1 MALAIVLILATLG
14 PHQLAVAEDPRA
26 RRLDALQ
33 DEMKR
38 LKGELA
44 GLVVREQSL
53 LGDVER
59 MDADIALRRAELEDI
74 SLRLDATEERL
85 ADGQKTLAGVLAER
99 DRRARQLAARW
110 RELYKRRS
118 AGLLARV
125 IVPTDDATS
134 LDGLRYAAFLA
145 RRDAAQLS
153 AWRQVTSRLSEER
166 TSLADQRARLVALKA
181 EASQKETALTAGRS
195 SRSSLLA
202 RVRTD
207 REQHERAY
215 VELEA
220 AARNLSHLVESL
232 EGAPAQPALDVRK
245 FQGLLD
251 WPADGPVS
259 ARFGTVV
266 HPRFKTEVPHPGLD
280 IDAGDGQPFRS
291 VFDGRVAYAAPLP
304 GYGLTCVVDHGHGV
318 VSIYAHA
325 AVLLMEA
332 GQEVSRGQQL
342 GKVGESGSLKGPYL
356 YFEMR
361 DAGKPVVLASP
372 ALILAR

>member
-1 MALAIVLILATLG
+1 MALAIVLILATFG
-14 PHQLAVAEDPRA
+14 PNLLALADDPRA

-53 LGDVER
+53 LGEVLR
-59 MDADIALRRAELEDI
+59 MDAEIALGRAELEDL

-85 ADGQKTLAGVLAER
+85 AEGQKTLAGVIAER
-99 DRRARQLAARW
+99 DRRAPQLAARL

-125 IVPTDDATS
+125 IVPNDDATS

-166 TSLADQRARLVALKA
+166 TSLADQRARLAALKA
-181 EASQKETALTAGRS
+181 EASQKEAALTAGRS
-195 SRSSLLA
+195 SRSSLLS
-202 RVRTD
+202 RVRND

-215 VELEA
+215 GELEA
-220 AARNLSHLVESL
+220 AARNLSHLVESI
-232 EGAPAQPALDVRK
+232 EGALAQPALDVRK
-245 FQGLLD
+245 FRGLLD
-251 WPADGPVS
+251 WPAEGAVS

-280 IDAGDGQPFRS
+280 IDAGDGQSFRS
-291 VFDGRVAYAAPLP
+291 VFDGRVAYAAPLS

-325 AVLLMEA
+325 AVLLIEA
-332 GQEVSRGQQL
+332 GEEVSRGQQL

-361 DAGKPVVLASP
+361 EAGKPVDPSSWLRS
-372 ALILAR
+372 R